1 MTNPIVDMPRNPNLR
16 LWARAFAQREQRLP
30 TVLVLSDSLAEA
42 MGNTGPL
49 PAWPYRLFAQQRIYI
64 PAHSTWANGDNTWDA
79 GILSGGA
86 VVNTYPSG
94 NTIYQH
100 YVPLTAGTNEVTMD
114 ISGLSNVRPLWWE
127 PSGWS
132 WPTFSVDS
140 SAFADAASV
149 AWSGSIRISTFPIPS
164 GNEVRIRREPTE
176 PGTTLF
182 AGVIADVGI
191 PQAQV
196 VNLSRSGAEARD
208 WNSWLTP
215 GDPAVQPTLS
225 DLVSGSA
232 ADLVCIGVGGNDY
245 WAGRTAAQYTT
256 SLTSLITRVRAML
269 PSASICLNTQPPGNP
284 GVTPNW
290 DTIQNATVA
299 VATSQNCA
307 LIEWRENFPIPNNGA
322 GLYASDG
329 IHFTD
334 AGSLLCRDIGAP
346 IILPWN

>member
-1 MTNPIVDMPRNPNLR
+1 M
-16 LWARAFAQREQRLP
+16 
-30 TVLVLSDSLAEA
+30 
-42 MGNTGPL
+42 
-49 PAWPYRLFAQQRIYI
+49 
-64 PAHSTWANGDNTWDA
+64 
-79 GILSGGA
+79 
-86 VVNTYPSG
+86 
-94 NTIYQH
+94 
-100 YVPLTAGTNEVTMD
+100 
-114 ISGLSNVRPLWWE
+114 
-127 PSGWS
+127 
-132 WPTFSVDS
+132 
-140 SAFADAASV
+140 
-149 AWSGSIRISTFPIPS
+149 
-164 GNEVRIRREPTE
+164 
-176 PGTTLF
+176 F

-215 GDPAVQPTLS
+215 GEPAVQPTLS

-322 GLYASDG
+322 GLYAPTVSTSPTPDPCCAAISAHPSSFRGTDNTPCHLENGGVGRAEGTGLRIARSGGSQSDLRQLT
-329 IHFTD
+329 FC
-334 AGSLLCRDIGAP
+334 LCRHTDDVALYPLCAGMEGYVGSSTFLSQIRVRK
-346 IILPWN
+346 